1 MKAPIPDHEEELIFE
16 YIHLDFLIST
26 LENDL
31 KSIESAPLKIKEPY
45 LLIIEE
51 TLKKIRSDLKTV
63 KEKMKEF
70 DIKVF
75 PMRRVDDMFVEYP
88 YFAHGYKGINK
99 YWDAALKFASTKQL
113 QKYFGEMKM
122 PTQSE

>member
-1 MKAPIPDHEEELIFE
+1 MRAPISEFEEKLISE
-16 YIHLDFLIST
+16 YIHLEYLIET
-26 LENDL
+26 LESDL
-31 KSIESAPLKIKEPY
+31 KTISKVPLKIKEPY

-63 KEKMKEF
+63 KEKMKEL

-75 PMRRVDDMFVEYP
+75 NMRRVDDMFVEYP

-99 YWDAALKFASTKQL
+99 YWDAALKFASTKRL